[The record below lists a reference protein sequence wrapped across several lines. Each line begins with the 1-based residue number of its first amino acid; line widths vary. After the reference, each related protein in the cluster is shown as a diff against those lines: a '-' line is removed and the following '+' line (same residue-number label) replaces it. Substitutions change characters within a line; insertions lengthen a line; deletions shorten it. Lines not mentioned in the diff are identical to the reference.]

1 MLEDFLIRIF
11 EHLRIDG
18 DTLRALITALLRR
31 AQDRGELSPGRNVE
45 TLLALIHGAFWYR
58 LLNRWV
64 LDAGFAREI
73 VAETFA

>member
-1 MLEDFLIRIF
+1 MQNSTSRLANFVLPRE
-11 EHLRIDG
+11 EMV
-18 DTLRALITALLRR
+18 TALLRR